1 MRTLIL
7 TICLSLFI
15 NVTYAQ
21 LQNWIDFE
29 TSDEVNF
36 ISTTKVSENMIPYYF
51 EGLRKTWLPS
61 MKYQKEKGYI
71 KDYKVFVSDLPNS
84 GDFNVMTW
92 ISFTNDAATR
102 GSAERSKEIRDYMNT
117 LSKLEER
124 QAVVTTQYPNLR
136 KIVGQYRLRSVTFK

>member
-7 TICLSLFI
+7 TICFSLFI

-51 EGLRKTWLPS
+51 EGLQKTWLPS

-71 KDYKVFVSDLPNS
+71 ETRKLP
-84 GDFNVMTW
+84 DEK
-92 ISFTNDAATR
+92 AHQ
-102 GSAERSKEIRDYMNT
+102 
-117 LSKLEER
+117 ER
-124 QAVVTTQYPNLR
+124 QTYSKGRKSCTQ
-136 KIVGQYRLRSVTFK
+136 KAICICMHTVS